1 MTEAKRHHPLTMV
14 WKLWK
19 LAKFSFVIAMYL
31 FVIKY
36 GSDSTFLKYG
46 RIAFFLF
53 VGGAVLVIL
62 LLWLTHKYKLDDASF
77 HLYEG
82 VFTKSARTIPFAK
95 IQNVN
100 RRTTLFHR
108 LCNVT
113 SIRFETGLTGEEAAV
128 EFEVI
133 SLAEADAMEKHAA
146 SPVPDD
152 EPAAVQNGEA
162 AAESQASAV
171 HPRRTVHFKPT
182 RKDIV
187 RASFTSLSF
196 LLFIPLL
203 ASAYSK
209 IDQIFHVEREAKG
222 LFSIL
227 KDSWWIAAILIVV
240 LVAASVA
247 FGMIRT
253 FVKYGKYEI
262 SSDPERI
269 YITKGMVDETVF
281 SIAKQRVQAVEITQS
296 VLKRLLG
303 VAEVKLTSAGGL
315 GDGEDKLEISSLYP
329 FLPVQRA
336 YEMISEMLPAYEV
349 TREMNRL
356 PGKSLWIRMLR
367 PSWLWILSTAALFYF
382 KPRLLGFEQTWWVVS
397 GALLIWIFVSR
408 WLDFTNTRYVL
419 KDNFIQFQTGSLTTA
434 LFVSKREKIIEVKVT
449 RSLFQKWLGLASVG
463 TINRA
468 KPVRHAG
475 IDDAPAELA
484 ESFVKWYMGRRKEIK
499 VE

>member
-1 MTEAKRHHPLTMV
+1 MTEARRHHPLTMV
-14 WKLWK
+14 LKLWK

-31 FVIKY
+31 FVIKF

-46 RIAFFLF
+46 RIAFFVF
-53 VGGAVLVIL
+53 IGVAVLVIL
-62 LLWLTHKYKLDDASF
+62 LNWLTHKYKLDDASF

-82 VFTKSARTIPFAK
+82 VFTKSRRTIPFAK

-100 RRTTLFHR
+100 RHTTLFHR
-108 LCNVT
+108 LFSMT

-128 EFEVI
+128 EFGVI
-133 SLAEADAMEKHAA
+133 SLTEADNLEKHAA
-146 SPVPDD
+146 SPVPNELTTVHD
-152 EPAAVQNGEA
+152 GGA
-162 AAESQASAV
+162 AAESHEDTVNA
-171 HPRRTVHFKPT
+171 RRTVHFKPT

-196 LLFIPLL
+196 LLLIPLL
-203 ASAYSK
+203 ASAFSK
-209 IDQIFHVEREAKG
+209 IDQIFHLEREAKG
-222 LFSIL
+222 LFSIIM
-227 KDSWWIAAILIVV
+227 DSWWIAAILIVG
-240 LVAASVA
+240 LVVASVT
-247 FGMIRT
+247 FGIVRT

-262 SSDPERI
+262 SSDPDRI
-269 YITKGMVDETVF
+269 YITKGLVDETIF
-281 SIAKQRVQAVEITQS
+281 SIGKQRVQAVEITQS
-296 VLKRLLG
+296 VLKRFLG
-303 VAEVKLTSAGGL
+303 LAEVKLTSAGGL

-367 PSWLWILSTAALFYF
+367 PSWVWILSTAALFYF
-382 KPRLLGFEQTWWVVS
+382 KPRWLGFEQTWWVLS

-408 WLDFTNTRYVL
+408 WLDFANTRYVL

-475 IDDAPAELA
+475 IDDAPVELA